1 MEVNPLSNSQNV
13 TVQRNDV
20 DVDVDVEEFFLFNF
34 TKKTNGFC
42 CHTNAYFWIKSTKL
56 APFTNCSSPF
66 CES

>member
-20 DVDVDVEEFFLFNF
+20 DVDVEEFFLL
-34 TKKTNGFC
+34 TLLKKTNGFC
-42 CHTNAYFWIKSTKL
+42 CHTNAYFGIKSTKL